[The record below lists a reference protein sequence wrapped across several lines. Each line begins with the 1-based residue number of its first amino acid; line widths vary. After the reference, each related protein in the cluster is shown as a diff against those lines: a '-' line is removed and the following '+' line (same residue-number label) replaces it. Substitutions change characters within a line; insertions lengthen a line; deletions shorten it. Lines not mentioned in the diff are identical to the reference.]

1 VALLLALSMEER
13 ILRIFRHIEEPVD
26 AVVIFNG
33 VEPHIDRTFFY
44 ATGIQAGL
52 FEGCVAVLRP
62 DGTCRILSSQLE
74 ADIARAYGSPVEVFS
89 TKEERANAL
98 RKNLKGCR
106 SLGVNGREV
115 TYANYL
121 EIQDACPGARL
132 VDISEAIV
140 KARQVKDEKEMQSI
154 RRACEIAVEAFDELL
169 PYIQVGRSET
179 EIAAELVYLMQSK
192 GASGPSFP
200 PIIASG
206 PNSALP
212 HYSTG
217 ERRLQE
223 GDFLLMDFGAL
234 YQGYVSDM
242 TRTVVL
248 GRADRK
254 QRRVY
259 EVVLE
264 AQQAALDAMDVG
276 VDGREVYEV
285 ARRIIDDTEFKGRF
299 THGLGHTIGLSVHDG
314 AAMRA
319 SESLILEEGMAI
331 TVEPGIYLPGYG
343 GVRIEDDVLVT
354 SIGVKVL
361 TPATKELLEV

>member
-1 VALLLALSMEER
+1 MKQR
-13 ILRIFRHIEEPVD
+13 ISKIFDFLEGPVD
-26 AVVIFNG
+26 AIVIVNG
-33 VEPHIDRTFFY
+33 AEPHIDRTFFY

-52 FEGCVAVLRP
+52 FEGCVAILRP
-62 DGTCRILSSQLE
+62 DGSCRVLSSRLE
-74 ADIARAYGSPVEVFS
+74 ADIAKGYNSPVEVFS
-89 TKEERANAL
+89 SREERRAAL
-98 RKNLKGCR
+98 SRVLRDCE
-106 SLGVNGREV
+106 SVGVNGREI
-115 TYANYL
+115 TYSNYS
-121 EIQDACPGARL
+121 EVQAACPTARIL
-132 VDISEAIV
+132 DVSDAIAR
-140 KARQVKDEKEMQSI
+140 ARQVKDQAEIESI
-154 RRACEIAVEAFDELL
+154 RRACEIAVAAFDEIL
-169 PYIQVGRSET
+169 PYIQVGRSEA

-234 YQGYVSDM
+234 YRGYVSDM

-264 AQQAALDAMDVG
+264 AQQASLHAMKPG
-276 VDGREVYEV
+276 VDGQEVYEL
-285 ARRIIDDTEFKGRF
+285 ARRIIDASEFKDRF
-299 THGLGHTIGLSVHDG
+299 THGLGHTIGLAVHDG

-319 SESLILEEGMAI
+319 SHSLTLEEGMAI
-331 TVEPGIYLPGYG
+331 TVEPGVYLPGYG
-343 GVRIEDDVLVT
+343 GVRIEDDVLLT
-354 SIGVKVL
+354 AEGVEVL